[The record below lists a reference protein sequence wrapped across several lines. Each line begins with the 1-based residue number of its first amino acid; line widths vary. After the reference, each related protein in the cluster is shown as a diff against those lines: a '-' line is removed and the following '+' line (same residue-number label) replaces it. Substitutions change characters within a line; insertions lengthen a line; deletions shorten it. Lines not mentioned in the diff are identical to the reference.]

1 MLSNLFCGDFVGLL
15 SVAFIGT
22 IVGHV
27 EAVYSEENETSVYSV
42 QEDDGDGL
50 FLLNPHSG
58 EFLLSRALDFEM
70 ERYYILTAAAQRGD
84 SELTRVRVY
93 FSVIDVNDNPP
104 VFSQNAFSASIPE
117 DSPAGMC
124 FLNLNVSDPDEG
136 NIALHTLPFKRK

>member
-1 MLSNLFCGDFVGLL
+1 MLKYFNSVL
-15 SVAFIGT
+15 SLTFIGT

-27 EAVYSEENETSVYSV
+27 ETLNNKENETSVYSV

-70 ERYYILTAAAQRGD
+70 ERYYILTAAAQQGD
-84 SELTRVRVY
+84 RELTRVRVY
-93 FSVIDVNDNPP
+93 FNVIDVNDNPP

-117 DSPAGMC
+117 DSPVGMC
-124 FLNLNVSDPDEG
+124 FLNLNVSDLDEG
-136 NIALHTLPFKRK
+136 NIALHTLLFFIFLKIHS